1 MRLFVPKKYKAK
13 HQLLAR
19 CYNSKDS
26 NSFPTIEELKVLLKT
41 DEKVILKIGHELQS
55 NGHVHVQTYT
65 NPPRILCAPEGA
77 NAYFQEYYL
86 NQGWENFKT
95 DAFKLIPIILSV
107 LSLIISIANYISNN
121 EQKVRINSLESNK
134 GDIKSKVKP

>member
-1 MRLFVPKKYKAK
+1 MRLFVSKKYKAK

-19 CYNSKDS
+19 CYNSKDN
-26 NSFPTIEELKVLLKT
+26 NSFPTIDELKILLKT
-41 DEKVILKIGHELQS
+41 DEKIILMIGHELQS

-95 DAFKLIPIILSV
+95 DAFKLVPIILSL
-107 LSLIISIANYISNN
+107 LSLLLSIANYISNN
-121 EQKVRINSLESNK
+121 KQQVKLDSLEKQTEQVQNKVR
-134 GDIKSKVKP
+134 P